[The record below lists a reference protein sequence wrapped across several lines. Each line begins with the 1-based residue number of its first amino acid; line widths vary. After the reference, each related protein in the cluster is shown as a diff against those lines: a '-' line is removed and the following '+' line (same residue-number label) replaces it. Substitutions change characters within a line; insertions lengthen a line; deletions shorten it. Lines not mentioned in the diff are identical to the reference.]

1 MNIRNR
7 FVVAASLFA
16 LSGMANAAIVQYA
29 ITSGNWDSISQW
41 SGNATG
47 TADPF
52 VYDNG
57 STPDCFNCPPTAW
70 VTVPAPAMN
79 GTYGG
84 TLFIDNVTNAVVSGS
99 LTVTGAIADEV
110 VVGPNTWWVRQY
122 TNLNINFL
130 TNVATS
136 TGTPVC
142 YGTDA
147 APVGCGPAVVN
158 AGTTA
163 AQFGPRAGIASQ
175 TPDGTGGVA
184 YLAATFNINT
194 GLLEVFRDGR
204 RADATNGTDVLQ
216 RFTLQTSPVP
226 VPAAVWLFG
235 SALGLMGLAR
245 RKLAA

>member
-1 MNIRNR
+1 
-7 FVVAASLFA
+7 A

-29 ITSGNWDSISQW
+29 ISSGNWNSISQW

-47 TADPF
+47 TPDPT

-57 STPDCFNCPPTAW
+57 ETPPLLGSPSW
-70 VTVPAPAMN
+70 VTVPAPATT

-84 TLFIDNVTNAVVSGS
+84 IISVDDSNNAVIGGS
-99 LTVTGAIADEV
+99 LTVTGTISDEV

-122 TNLNINFL
+122 NNLNINFL

-136 TGTPVC
+136 SGTPAC
-142 YGTDA
+142 YGTTA
-147 APVGCGPAVVN
+147 APLGCGPAVVT

-184 YLAATFNINT
+184 YLAATFDANT

-204 RADATNGTDVLQ
+204 RVDAVNGTDVLQ
-216 RFTLQTSPVP
+216 RFTLETTVVP